1 MKIVAK
7 ILLKVLTVALI
18 LTGIGC
24 VVLSLPIVIKI
35 TNDIAATNIRN
46 AIIETIILIFVWA
59 IGFMMAMFG
68 VMTLHKGFIDEI

>member
-1 MKIVAK
+1 MKTVAK

-24 VVLSLPIVIKI
+24 VALSLPIVLKI
-35 TNDIAATNIRN
+35 TSDIAATNIRN

-68 VMTLHKGFIDEI
+68 VMTLQKGFIDEI